1 MGKLPSVARRGQLC
15 TAPDQIVAAE
25 VMLTEQMHFA
35 ATMLIAG
42 DILGLGDAP
51 SSFGQTLALALTF
64 LGIGIIANVLI
75 VYAIAQVLAERKENH
90 ERMRRLHERQ
100 RPH

>member
-1 MGKLPSVARRGQLC
+1 
-15 TAPDQIVAAE
+15 
-25 VMLTEQMHFA
+25 MLIEGMHFA
-35 ATMLIAG
+35 AIIISSA

-51 SSFGQTLALALTF
+51 SSSGQTIALALTF

-75 VYAIAQVLAERKENH
+75 VYAIAQVLAERRENH